1 MQINDLLRKDLMI
14 LDLQATEKE
23 AAIDEMIERLSEK
36 NVISDKETYKEGIMQ
51 REAQTSTGLG
61 DGVAMP
67 HSKNKAVKEP
77 AVLFAK
83 SSKGVDYES
92 LDGQPTHYL
101 FMIAAPEGGNDLH
114 LQVLAS
120 LSRKLVNPE
129 VLEQLDQA
137 TTPEDVQTIF
147 AESEEDTKE
156 VTPSTDSDSAN
167 KKFVVAVTA
176 CPTGI
181 AHTYMAEDALKRKA
195 DEMGVTIRVETNG
208 SDGAKNQLTA
218 DEIRRADGVIIA
230 ADKKVELA
238 RFNGKHV
245 LQRPVAEGINKAEE
259 LITKAMNQQA
269 PVLRVDGDA
278 VDNNASEEEGGSA
291 WNTLYKD
298 LMNGISHMLPFVVGG
313 GIIMAISF
321 MFERIPMDNNFL
333 FDSFNTIGSSAFQF
347 LIPILA
353 GYIAYSIADRPGLL
367 PGMTAGIMAVDSNAG
382 FLGGLIG
389 GFVAGYVMNLIKKS
403 LRGVPKSFEGL
414 KSILMYPVL
423 GLLATGLLMFFII
436 SPVFS
441 TINTAMI
448 SFLENLGTGNAVLLG
463 AVLGGMM
470 AIDMGGPF
478 NKAAYTFS
486 IGIFTDTGDGSLM
499 AAVMMGGMIPP
510 LAIALATVLFKNKF
524 TDVQKQSG
532 LSNFVLGLSFITEGA
547 IPFAAADP
555 MRVIGSSV
563 IGAAVGGGLSQL
575 WNTAIPAPHGGIFV
589 VGLGDNILLFLLA
602 LVIGTIISAIILGFW
617 KPEVKNEVKV

>member
-23 AAIDEMIERLSEK
+23 AAIDEMIGRLSEK

-524 TDVQKQSG
+524 TDVERQSG